1 MMRAVFAALILW
13 CASMSMGTAMAAT
26 DVVGLRSAVLPPHP
40 QRIVALEFILAES
53 LASLGVTPVGMVDPA
68 RYRAWVGYDNARFAH
83 VPDVGTRQQ
92 PSLEAIARLKPD
104 LIVGLSFRH
113 AALFDAL
120 QRIAPTVL
128 FDFYAADMR
137 VNQLDHAL
145 QVFDRFAGLIG
156 RAADGERVRQALQIA
171 LAGDRARLAA
181 AGLSGQR
188 LAVLQE
194 LGLQDMYWAYTANS
208 MAGGIAQALNLRLWP
223 DWPTREGT
231 AFVSSED
238 LVQQPEL
245 SLLMISA
252 TGPEIGLAQKLQSP
266 IWRFVPARTAGH
278 MALMPR
284 NIWGFGGPMSA
295 VQLSHQLT
303 DSVLE
308 AAKGAVVSVP

>member
-1 MMRAVFAALILW
+1 MRRALLLAVLCWLAGPAL
-13 CASMSMGTAMAAT
+13 AGG
-26 DVVGLRSAVLPPHP
+26 VVGMRSAVLPPQA
-40 QRIVALEFILAES
+40 QRIVVLDFIFAES
-53 LASLGVTPVGMVDPA
+53 LAALDITPAGMVDPD
-68 RYRAWVGYDNARFAH
+68 RYRAWVGYDNARFAQ

-104 LIVGLSFRH
+104 LIVGLTFRH
-113 AALFDAL
+113 AALFDVL

-128 FDFYAADMR
+128 FDFYATDMR
-137 VNQLDHAL
+137 VHQLDHAL
-145 QVFDRFAGLIG
+145 QVFDSFAGLIG
-156 RAADGERVRQALQIA
+156 RAADARRVQQQVQAA

-181 AGLSGQR
+181 AGLGGQR
-188 LAVLQE
+188 VAVLQE
-194 LGLQDMYWAYTANS
+194 LGLQDMYWAYTGNS
-208 MAGGIAQALNLRLWP
+208 MAGGIAQALQLRLWP

-231 AFVSSED
+231 VFVSSED
-238 LVQQPEL
+238 LLKQADA

-295 VQLSHQLT
+295 VRLSRQLT
-303 DSVLE
+303 DSMLE
-308 AAKGAVVSVP
+308 AAKSRRPGGR